1 MKLPARW
8 RVGACSHAGS
18 VRTAN
23 EDDYLLAAAGPAGP
37 LFVGVADGMGGLAG
51 GAEASRTVLR
61 AIASEALD
69 ASAGDASVARLQR
82 GFAVASRKVA
92 DAGAAVPALADMG
105 TTATTLLLCD
115 DRAVVGHIGDTRLY
129 RLRDDHCEQLSQDH
143 AARAPENLLTRCI
156 GAGRV
161 DAVADHAEFDVRQGD
176 RFVLISDG
184 VWCVVDDALLARL
197 AGRRDPREAAEALVQ
212 QALAQGGPDN
222 ATAVVVEAVAAG
234 GDAEVDLPRD
244 ERPDDRSLW
253 PRASALPSPIVPWA
267 LLVIGTLLLAV
278 AALRAIG
285 LDAALLATFRG

>member
-23 EDDYLLAAAGPAGP
+23 EDDYLLAAAGAAGP

-51 GAEASRTVLR
+51 GAEASRTALR
-61 AIASEALD
+61 AIAGEALD
-69 ASAGDASVARLQR
+69 ASAGDALLARLQR

-92 DAGAAVPALADMG
+92 DAGAAVPALRGMG
-105 TTATTLLLCD
+105 TTATTLLLGD

-129 RLRDDHCEQLSQDH
+129 RLRADRCERLSEDH

-156 GAGRV
+156 GAGRA
-161 DAVADHAEFDVRQGD
+161 DAAADHAELEVRPGD
-176 RFVLISDG
+176 RFVLVSDG
-184 VWCVVDDALLARL
+184 VWSVVDDAALARL
-197 AGRRDPREAAEALVQ
+197 AARRDPREAAEALVR

-222 ATAVVVEAVAAG
+222 ATAVVVEAGDAAG
-234 GDAEVDLPRD
+234 VADVDLPRD

-253 PRASALPSPIVPWA
+253 PRAAALPSASAPWA
-267 LLVIGTLLLAV
+267 LLAVGALLLAV
-278 AALRAIG
+278 AALRAFG
-285 LDAALLATFRG
+285 LDVAAMATFRG

>member
-23 EDDYLLAAAGPAGP
+23 EDDYLLAAAGAAGP

-51 GAEASRTVLR
+51 GAEASRTALR
-61 AIASEALD
+61 AIAGEALD
-69 ASAGDASVARLQR
+69 ASAGDALLARLQR

-92 DAGAAVPALADMG
+92 DAGAAVPALRGMG
-105 TTATTLLLCD
+105 TTATTLLLGD

-129 RLRDDHCEQLSQDH
+129 RLRADRCERLSEDH

-156 GAGRV
+156 GAGRA
-161 DAVADHAEFDVRQGD
+161 DAAADHAELEVRPGD
-176 RFVLISDG
+176 RFVLVSDG
-184 VWCVVDDALLARL
+184 VWSVVDDAALARL
-197 AGRRDPREAAEALVQ
+197 AARRDPREAAEALVR

-222 ATAVVVEAVAAG
+222 ATAVVVEAGDAAG
-234 GDAEVDLPRD
+234 VVDVDLPRD

-253 PRASALPSPIVPWA
+253 PRAAALPSASAPWA
-267 LLVIGTLLLAV
+267 LLAVGALLLAV
-278 AALRAIG
+278 AALRAFG
-285 LDAALLATFRG
+285 LDVAAMATFRG

>member
-51 GAEASRTVLR
+51 GAEASRTALR
-61 AIASEALD
+61 AIAGEALD
-69 ASAGDASVARLQR
+69 ASAGDAPLARLQR

-92 DAGAAVPALADMG
+92 DAGAAVPALVDMG
-105 TTATTLLLCD
+105 TTATTLLLGD

-129 RLRDDHCEQLSQDH
+129 RLRAERCERLSEDH

-156 GAGRV
+156 GAGR
-161 DAVADHAEFDVRQGD
+161 AEAAADHAELEVQPGD
-176 RFVLISDG
+176 RFVLVSDG
-184 VWCVVDDALLARL
+184 VWSVVDDAALARL
-197 AGRRDPREAAEALVQ
+197 AARRDPREAAEALVR
-212 QALAQGGPDN
+212 QALANGGPDN
-222 ATAVVVEAVAAG
+222 ATAVVVEAGAAAG
-234 GDAEVDLPRD
+234 VAEVDLPRD

-253 PRASALPSPIVPWA
+253 PRAAALPSATAPFA
-267 LLVIGTLLLAV
+267 LLAVGALLLAV
-278 AALRAIG
+278 AALRALG
-285 LDAALLATFRG
+285 LDAAMLATFRD